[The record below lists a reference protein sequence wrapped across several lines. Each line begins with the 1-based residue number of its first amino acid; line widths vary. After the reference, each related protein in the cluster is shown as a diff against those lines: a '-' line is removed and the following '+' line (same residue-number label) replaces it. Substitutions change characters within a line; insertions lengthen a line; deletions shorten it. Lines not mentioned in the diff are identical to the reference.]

1 MDQICPH
8 VALMPRL
15 PGFLLSPF
23 GWASEPVAAMA
34 QAEPRFLAH
43 LFEMSRARMHLLAL
57 ALAHLESS
65 PPRQFAEFLARE
77 SLGNILRQ
85 VLGDQPIGIKRALAQ
100 LPDKVLSAKGYR
112 RLVQLLSDQ
121 DGSRALHH
129 IHKIDDSKIA
139 ILYEIPPP
147 LRRIAVIALDGWFQG
162 LARLAD
168 GLHFLVSR
176 NAAPSFDTLVADLG
190 RLKQSNQFIARIKQL
205 VEALPL
211 PDQLPPCKIG
221 KARRLDQPAEILAL
235 AKRWRNCLAIHAGLI
250 NDGGCAIYLWEDAQ
264 TPAACLVE
272 RQGRFGWFIE
282 DVKGP
287 RNAEIEPNAL
297 GLIGAA
303 FAQVGIQQA
312 TLVQS
317 LKNIIEA
324 ESKSSPRRY
333 AHGDRTGRI
342 PPADPR
348 AFDFDD

>member
-15 PGFLLSPF
+15 PGFLLSPL
-23 GWASEPVAAMA
+23 GWASEPIAAMA

-43 LFEMSRARMHLLAL
+43 LFEMSRTRMHLLAL
-57 ALAHLESS
+57 ALAHLDSS

-85 VLGDQPIGIKRALAQ
+85 VLGDQPIGIKRALAH
-100 LPDKVLSAKGYR
+100 LPDRVLSAKGYQ

-139 ILYEIPPP
+139 VLCEIPPP
-147 LRRIAVIALDGWFQG
+147 LRRIAVIALDGWLQG

-176 NAAPSFDTLVADLG
+176 NAAPSFDALVTDLG

-324 ESKSSPRRY
+324 ESKSSPRRC
-333 AHGDRTGRI
+333 AHTERI
-342 PPADPR
+342 RGIVQADPR